1 MEKDVIIGGNWNILN
16 KKYEGD
22 LIFNKSNGG
31 ILLDIYYNN
40 PKEFL
45 AWSNK
50 PTEITEITGYIN
62 QKMKC
67 MLTDCKVIK
76 RHSTYSSRHH
86 IVIHAKSLFFG
97 LNNKKKSTLKFNE
110 IRFQLSNIFQ
120 WSKLNGFENIDT
132 DPKYWVNI
140 AYNPKE
146 KIEIKLDNE
155 TTIEFV
161 PGMGSF
167 NPDMLVEKI
176 DISQYVSVY
185 IKKKNPTHYEK
196 FFDELDK
203 VINLILLSTNINIRI
218 RKIECID
225 YKHFVDIEGKKD
237 YYRYEMINE
246 KMEHE
251 ELTSK
256 NNALDVMYY
265 LFDLPE
271 ILKDNKI
278 NNWFNNYD
286 KYRNIYNL
294 YLLDIKNDI
303 PNEIKFCNV
312 MQAIELIHN
321 LKYSKKKKFYKHIE
335 QKFSSSQDVIDNIK
349 ENKDQSESPYIILR
363 SRMIDLLSNDYYG
376 IINNDIIQ
384 LADVLTDSRNYYTHY
399 NDSKRNKCVVKENL
413 KYAIFFL
420 NILTSCYILSE
431 LGFSLDYI
439 KNKHKQNF
447 ETIDRKEIVKNIIQ
461 NKR

>member
-1 MEKDVIIGGNWNILN
+1 MEDDVIIGGKWNIIN
-16 KKYEGD
+16 KKYEGN

-31 ILLDIYYNN
+31 ILLDIYYND
-40 PKEFL
+40 PKEFFT
-45 AWSNK
+45 WTDK
-50 PTEITEITGYIN
+50 PMEISEITGFIN

-67 MLTDCKVIK
+67 ILTDCRVVK
-76 RHSTYSSRHH
+76 RNSQYPSKHH
-86 IVIHAKSLFFG
+86 IVICAKSLFFG
-97 LNNKKKSTLKFNE
+97 LNNKKKSSLKFNE

-146 KIEIKLDNE
+146 IIKIKIDNE

-167 NPDMLVEKI
+167 NPDMLVERI

-185 IKKKNPTHYEK
+185 IKKTKPTYYEN
-196 FFDELDK
+196 FFNELDK
-203 VINLILLSTNINIRI
+203 VINLILLSTNINIKI

-225 YKHFVDIEGKKD
+225 YKKFFEVHGKKD
-237 YYRYEMINE
+237 YIRYEMVSN
-246 KMEHE
+246 KMAQE

-256 NNALDVMYY
+256 NNALDIMYY

-271 ILKDNKI
+271 IMKDNKI
-278 NNWFNNYD
+278 NNWFSNYD

-294 YLLDIKNDI
+294 YSLDIKNDI
-303 PNEIKFCNV
+303 PNEIKFCNI

-321 LKYSKKKKFYKHIE
+321 LKFKTRRKFYKHIDE
-335 QKFSSSQDVIDNIK
+335 KFYNAPEIVDNIK
-349 ENKDQSESPYIILR
+349 NNKDQMDSSFIILR
-363 SRMIDLLSNDYYG
+363 SRMIDLLANDYYG
-376 IINNDIIQ
+376 ITNDDIIK

-413 KYAIFFL
+413 TQSIFFL
-420 NILTSCYILSE
+420 NIITSCYILSE
-431 LGFSLDYI
+431 LGFSLEYI
-439 KNKHKQNF
+439 KEKHKHNF
-447 ETIDRKEIVKNIIQ
+447 VAIDEKKMIKNIIE

>member
-1 MEKDVIIGGNWNILN
+1 
-16 KKYEGD
+16 
-22 LIFNKSNGG
+22 
-31 ILLDIYYNN
+31 
-40 PKEFL
+40 
-45 AWSNK
+45 
-50 PTEITEITGYIN
+50 
-62 QKMKC
+62 
-67 MLTDCKVIK
+67 
-76 RHSTYSSRHH
+76 
-86 IVIHAKSLFFG
+86 
-97 LNNKKKSTLKFNE
+97 
-110 IRFQLSNIFQ
+110 
-120 WSKLNGFENIDT
+120 
-132 DPKYWVNI
+132 
-140 AYNPKE
+140 
-146 KIEIKLDNE
+146 
-155 TTIEFV
+155 
-161 PGMGSF
+161 MGSF

-321 LKYSKKKKFYKHIE
+321 LKYSKK
-335 QKFSSSQDVIDNIK
+335 
-349 ENKDQSESPYIILR
+349 R
-363 SRMIDLLSNDYYG
+363 SFI
-376 IINNDIIQ
+376 
-384 LADVLTDSRNYYTHY
+384 
-399 NDSKRNKCVVKENL
+399 
-413 KYAIFFL
+413 
-420 NILTSCYILSE
+420 NILN
-431 LGFSLDYI
+431 
-439 KNKHKQNF
+439 KNFLHLKM
-447 ETIDRKEIVKNIIQ
+447 
-461 NKR
+461 

>member
-16 KKYEGD
+16 KKYEGE

-31 ILLDIYYNN
+31 IILDIYYNDS
-40 PKEFL
+40 KEFL

-50 PTEITEITGYIN
+50 PTELSEITGHIN

-67 MLTDCKVIK
+67 ILTDCKVIK
-76 RHSTYSSRHH
+76 RNSTFPSKHH
-86 IVIHAKSLFFG
+86 IIIRAKSLFFG
-97 LNNKKKSTLKFNE
+97 LNKKKKQTLKFNE

-120 WSKLNGFENIDT
+120 WSKLNGFENING
-132 DPKYWVNI
+132 DPKYWINI
-140 AYNPKE
+140 AYNPKKE
-146 KIEIKLDNE
+146 VKIILDDE

-196 FFDELDK
+196 FFEDLDK
-203 VINLILLSTNINIRI
+203 VINLILLSTNININI

-225 YKHFVDIEGKKD
+225 YNDYVIIQGKKD

-246 KMEHE
+246 KMKHE

-256 NNALDVMYY
+256 NNALDIMYY

-303 PNEIKFCNV
+303 PNEIKFCNI

-321 LKYSKKKKFYKHIE
+321 LKFSRKRKFYKHIE
-335 QKFSSSQDVIDNIK
+335 QKFSQDIVDNIK
-349 ENKDQSESPYIILR
+349 ENKDQKESPFIILR
-363 SRMIDLLSNDYYG
+363 SRMIDLLSNDYYK
-376 IINNDIIQ
+376 INKEDIIKI
-384 LADVLTDSRNYYTHY
+384 ADILTDSRNYYTHY

-420 NILTSCYILSE
+420 NILTTCYILDN

-439 KNKHKQNF
+439 KDKHKHNF
-447 ETIDRKEIVKNIIQ
+447 ETITKQKMIKNIIE